1 MCGACEKSDN
11 VKTGVTIVGQFFYRF
26 IATAAAAWLLT
37 ALLPHTV
44 HAQAQS
50 KGRDIAIG
58 LQAAISSMDPHYH
71 NVGPNNGML
80 RHVFEPLIRN
90 DENQKNIPG
99 LALSWKAT
107 DDLTWEF
114 KLRKNVRW
122 HDGSPFTAEDVA
134 FTIKRAPNVPNSPS
148 SFATFTRSIVDVKI
162 VDSHTVILKTSSPNV
177 LLPSDLSAVLIVS
190 KKVGEK
196 ATTEDYNT
204 GKAAIGTGAYKFQE
218 YVPNQRIVLKANY
231 GYWGGEEPWDT
242 VTFKMLT
249 NPAARVAAL
258 LSGDVQMIET
268 VPTADIAKL
277 TKDARFQLA
286 DKISNRVIYVH
297 LNQSTEKSPPFVT
310 AKDGK
315 PLDKNP
321 FRDVRVRKALSM
333 AINRDAIVSRVM
345 EGKAVAA
352 SQLLHE
358 IFYGTSKKLKPPK
371 FDPEAA
377 KKLLAE
383 AGYPNGFAMTIHGP
397 NNRYINDANIA
408 QALAQ
413 MVTRIGIDT
422 KVETM
427 PSSVY
432 FTRATKLEFGFMVLG
447 WGTESGE
454 QGSAMRSLLATHDP
468 AKGMGVTNR
477 GRYTNPEFDKL
488 LADALLTM
496 DDKKREAQIVKAA
509 EMVMG
514 DVGLIPLHYEVSTW
528 ASTKNMKYTAR
539 TDQYTLAMSLKPV
552 AAK

>member
-1 MCGACEKSDN
+1 MQKTTSRRQALKFILTVSASMTLSMSGA
-11 VKTGVTIVGQFFYRF
+11 VV
-26 IATAAAAWLLT
+26 
-37 ALLPHTV
+37 
-44 HAQAQS
+44 AQASAQ
-50 KGRDIAIG
+50 KGRDVSIG

-80 RHVFEPLIRN
+80 RHVFEALVKN
-90 DENQKNIPG
+90 DENQKNTPG
-99 LALSWKAT
+99 LATSWKALN
-107 DDLTWEF
+107 DLTWEF

-122 HDGSPFTAEDVA
+122 HDGSPFTADDVA

-148 SFATFTRSIVDVKI
+148 SFATFTRSIVDVKVVDPHTI
-162 VDSHTVILKTSSPNV
+162 VFKTATPNV
-177 LLPSDLSAVLIVS
+177 LMPSDLSAVLIVS
-190 KKVGEK
+190 KKFGEK
-196 ATTEDYNT
+196 ATTEDYNS

-218 YVPNQRIVLKANY
+218 YIPNQRIVLKANY

-277 TKDARFQLA
+277 SKDARFTLA

-310 AKDGK
+310 GKDGK

-321 FRDVRVRKALSM
+321 FRDVRVRRALSM
-333 AINRDAIVSRVM
+333 AVNRDAIVSRVM

-371 FDPEAA
+371 FDPEGA

-413 MVTRIGIDT
+413 MYTRIGIDT

-432 FTRATKLEFGFMVLG
+432 FTRATKLEFGYMVLG

-454 QGSAMRSLLATHDP
+454 QGSAMRSLLATYDT

-477 GRYTNPEFDKL
+477 GRYSNAEFDKVL
-488 LADALLTM
+488 GEALLVI
-496 DDKKREAQIVKAA
+496 DDKKREAMIVKAA

-528 ASTKNMKYTAR
+528 ASTKSMKYTAR
-539 TDQYTLAMSLKPV
+539 TDQYTLAMSLKPTG
-552 AAK
+552 K